1 METIVIVPQ
10 INDTQ
15 SVESIVLVP
24 GQLIV
29 GGKIRSS
36 DGKLYRVEVDITA
49 EWAAAQQ
56 ANKDIIK
63 AFIKKL
69 GALLLD
75 KFNES
80 IGVDVT
86 DQDVVGDVWD

>member
-1 METIVIVPQ
+1 MQTTVTVPEVNENQ
-10 INDTQ
+10 
-15 SVESIVLVP
+15 VLEKIELIP
-24 GQLIV
+24 GELNVNGIIRTPD
-29 GGKIRSS
+29 GKIH
-36 DGKLYRVEVDITA
+36 RVWIDISA

-69 GALLLD
+69 GALILD

-86 DQDVVGDVWD
+86 DNDIVGEVWD